1 MPIDSPHVAADAPLT
16 TFPTQSPG
24 APVSLHPEANGT
36 GGGTRPSDLCYPK
49 PVAAAIAKPWPPMR
63 FSDDVRVPDGGGCIS
78 TADWSVPWAKRDLFG
93 PLRKKF
99 ECLCKDWDLVCRLRN
114 HAAKPSSACM
124 LSDEEIEIVRA
135 ELVSFLRCE
144 GFPCSAHV
152 AKHQPFLLEA
162 WDAVAQF
169 SGDVDHVLPKLL
181 FTGVSTGIDE
191 PISPSGVWEVI
202 SDEAVV
208 DAELL
213 VHYEPWGSALKSPDL
228 TWQLIQKDLD
238 AGHLVEIHGGE
249 QEARAR
255 WGSKVAAG
263 KFGVVTAEGRKPRLI
278 GDGTVSGTKDASR
291 IPEKVHLPNLEAV
304 QRFLSRN
311 QDQDWTALSFD
322 VRGAHKL
329 VRVAEDQQG
338 YSCFILDNRWFHY
351 TCCYF
356 GARWSAY
363 WFSRVGSFILRHL
376 HLWIRIAHGAF
387 LYVDDGL
394 CLLPSKIAPLVSC
407 TCIMFLCA
415 LGVPLSWEK
424 LAFGKVF
431 TWLGWNFDLCALE
444 ARMPQQKSDKLLP
457 QLATLCVPQA
467 KLERRLV
474 EKVIGLLV
482 WFACGC
488 PWLKPWLEPLY
499 HILHKP
505 KAVPRL
511 VNLCQFAEIVAAL
524 DSNLVVCK
532 HVTSCD
538 VCLSWRLHSVSNAV
552 VKPQARDAL
561 CTPRVRNGQVSLVFF
576 DYGSPRTASCD
587 RSVWAARLFYNAIV
601 SHIGIPLSISEASQ
615 CIGAADAFATSTTA
629 GIGGWWVSAG
639 LSPSAANVQWFSFQ
653 LSRKDL
659 PAWFRCLES
668 SSLQSCIVAL
678 EALAQLVLLVLRC
691 RSAPGESKC
700 VLRFAQLCDNQ
711 AVTFATLKMLSTKQP
726 LCYVL
731 QALGFYCC
739 EYRVALTCSHVAGVR
754 NEWAD
759 CLSRDVVPAGFNI
772 EFRRSLDIQD
782 LLSKPWFSARWMG
795 SLGAA
800 DSQ

>member
-1 MPIDSPHVAADAPLT
+1 MPL
-16 TFPTQSPG
+16 
-24 APVSLHPEANGT
+24 
-36 GGGTRPSDLCYPK
+36 
-49 PVAAAIAKPWPPMR
+49 
-63 FSDDVRVPDGGGCIS
+63 
-78 TADWSVPWAKRDLFG
+78 
-93 PLRKKF
+93 
-99 ECLCKDWDLVCRLRN
+99 
-114 HAAKPSSACM
+114 
-124 LSDEEIEIVRA
+124 
-135 ELVSFLRCE
+135 
-144 GFPCSAHV
+144 
-152 AKHQPFLLEA
+152 
-162 WDAVAQF
+162 AQF
-169 SGDVDHVLPKLL
+169 SGDVDCNLPQLL
-181 FTGVSTGIDE
+181 QAGVPTGIDE
-191 PISPSGVWEVI
+191 PITPSGVWEVI
-202 SDEAVV
+202 SEDVAV

-213 VHYEPWGSALKSPDL
+213 VHYEPWGSALKSPEL

-238 AGHLVEIHGGE
+238 AGHLVKIPGGE

-255 WGSKVAAG
+255 WGSKLAAG

-278 GDGTVSGTKDASR
+278 GDGTVSGTKDASK

-311 QDQDWTALSFD
+311 QGQDWTALSFD

-329 VRVAEDQQG
+329 VKVAEGQQG
-338 YSCFILDNRWFHY
+338 YSCFIFDNRWFHY
-351 TCCYF
+351 NCCYF

-394 CLLPSKIAPLVSC
+394 CLLPSKVAPLVSC
-407 TCIMFLCA
+407 TCLLFLCA
-415 LGVPLSWEK
+415 LGAPLSWEK

-431 TWLGWNFDLCALE
+431 TWLGWRFDLCALE
-444 ARMPQQKSDKLLP
+444 ARMPQQKADKLLP
-457 QLATLCVPQA
+457 QLSSLCVPQS

-474 EKVIGLLV
+474 EKVVGLLV
-482 WFACGC
+482 WFASGC
-488 PWLKPWLEPLY
+488 PWMKPWLEPLY

-524 DSNLVVCK
+524 DPNMIVCK
-532 HVTSCD
+532 QVTSCD
-538 VCLSWRLHSVSNAV
+538 VGLSWRLHSVSNSV
-552 VKPQARDAL
+552 IGPKTKDAL

-576 DYGSPRTASCD
+576 DYSSPTTASCD
-587 RSVWAARLFYNAIV
+587 RSVWAARLFYNAIE
-601 SHIGIPLSISEASQ
+601 SHMGIPLSISDAKQ

-629 GIGGWWVSAG
+629 GIGGWWIDAG
-639 LSPSAANVQWFSFQ
+639 MSPCAANVHWFSFQ
-653 LSRKDL
+653 LGREDL
-659 PAWFRCLES
+659 PAWFRSPES
-668 SSLQSCIVAL
+668 PSLQSCIVAL

-691 RSAPGESKC
+691 RIAPGESKR

-726 LCYVL
+726 LCFVL
-731 QALGFYCC
+731 QALGFDCC
-739 EYRVALTCSHVAGVR
+739 EYRVALSCSHIAGER

-759 CLSRDVVPAGFNI
+759 CLSRDVVPAGFNV
-772 EFRRSLDIQD
+772 ELRRSLNIQD
-782 LLSKPWFSARWMG
+782 LLSKPWFSARWLG